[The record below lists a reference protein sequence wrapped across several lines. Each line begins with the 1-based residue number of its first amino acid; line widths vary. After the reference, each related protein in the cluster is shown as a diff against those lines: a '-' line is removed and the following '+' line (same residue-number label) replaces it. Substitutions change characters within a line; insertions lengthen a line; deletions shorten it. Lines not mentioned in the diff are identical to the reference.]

1 MGHGRCWIEVRGEHR
16 PRPLVILPDD
26 RADVAYGLLE
36 RGRGVPLPGDVSA
49 AHSYS
54 MSQPSAPVSG
64 RHWIGARVAECDMLP
79 ISMRARV
86 YTATEASTAADLP
99 RSDSVGEARAS
110 WEHFAAWCK
119 RRGVDLGTGGLY
131 VVADYD

>member
-1 MGHGRCWIEVRGEHR
+1 MGAGNITVLFCGV
-16 PRPLVILPDD
+16 PLRDEQ
-26 RADVAYGLLE
+26 ADVAYGLLE

-49 AHSYS
+49 AHTYS
-54 MSQPSAPVSG
+54 MSQPYAPVGG
-64 RHWIGARVAECDMLP
+64 RHWIGARIAECDMLP
-79 ISMRARV
+79 ENMRDRV
-86 YTATEASTAADLP
+86 YAASEAVTAIDLP
-99 RSDSVGEARAS
+99 SVNASEARAS

>member
-1 MGHGRCWIEVRGEHR
+1 MGAGNITVLFYGV
-16 PRPLVILPDD
+16 PLPDD
-26 RADVAYGLLE
+26 RADVAYESLREGHRIAIPAAPI
-36 RGRGVPLPGDVSA
+36 RGRN
-49 AHSYS
+49 
-54 MSQPSAPVSG
+54 
-64 RHWIGARVAECDMLP
+64 WIGARVAECDMLP
-79 ISMRARV
+79 KNMRDRV
-86 YTATEASTAADLP
+86 YPAAEASAAVDLP

>member
-1 MGHGRCWIEVRGEHR
+1 MGAGNITVLFYGV
-16 PRPLVILPDD
+16 PLPDD

-36 RGRGVPLPGDVSA
+36 RGSGVPLPGDVSA

-54 MSQPSAPVSG
+54 MSQPYAPVSG

-79 ISMRARV
+79 KNMRDRV
-86 YTATEASTAADLP
+86 YPAAEASTAIDLP
-99 RSDSVGEARAS
+99 RADAVGEARAA

-119 RRGVDLGTGGLY
+119 RRGVDLGAGGLY